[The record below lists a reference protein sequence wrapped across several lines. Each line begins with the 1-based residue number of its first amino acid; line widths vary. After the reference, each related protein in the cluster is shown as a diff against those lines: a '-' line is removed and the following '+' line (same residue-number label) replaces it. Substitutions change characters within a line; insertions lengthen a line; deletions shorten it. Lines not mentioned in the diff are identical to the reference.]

1 MTKYQ
6 ATSYPPIE
14 ERFNV
19 ISHIVG
25 FVLSVF
31 GTILMLSKSD
41 DNIQTISS
49 LVYGFSMMLLFAA
62 STLYHNST
70 IPKLRNRLNILYHA
84 AIYVLIAGTYTPFS
98 LITLKGATG
107 FILLSAVWIFA
118 VAGVI
123 LKLWFTGKYEKLS
136 TLVYLF
142 MGWMILFAIN
152 PLIRNIASD
161 GLYWLLAG
169 GLFYTIGAFFY
180 SMPDRIKYNHAI
192 FHVFV
197 ILGSLCH
204 FISIYNWVL

>member
-31 GTILMLSKSD
+31 GTILLLSKSD
-41 DNIQTISS
+41 DNIQNISS

-70 IPKLRNRLNILYHA
+70 IPKLRNRLNILDHA

-98 LITLKGATG
+98 LITLKGANG

-152 PLIRNIASD
+152 PLIRNIASA

-169 GLFYTIGAFFY
+169 GLFYTISAFFY